1 MKIIRCTDDL
11 KAFCAAARKHPF
23 VALDTEFARDRTYFS
38 RLLLMQIAY
47 PGSADESA
55 ALVDVLA
62 EGLSLDP
69 IIDLFKDESV
79 VKVLHSARQDLEIF
93 YHLLSIFPKPIFDTQ
108 VAAMACGYGDQVAYD
123 TLAKDLAGARI
134 DKATR
139 VTDWSNRPLSKA
151 QMEYALSDVT
161 HLRTIYV
168 KLKKRLESSGRGQWI
183 ESLFDDLLKPELYE
197 NDPAEAWRRIR
208 TRSHSPEF
216 LAIVREVARFREEAA
231 QRNDVPRN
239 WIMRDE
245 AIIELAATTPSR
257 EDQLSRL
264 RNFPAK
270 FRWKGGASALL
281 RAIDRGKNCPKD
293 KLPEVFVSK
302 KSSLNNEVLA
312 LLKVLLSAKSKEF
325 GVSQALIASNAE
337 LEKFSAGSKQSRLL
351 SGWRWSV
358 FGKYAL
364 ELQEGSTALAIDDGR
379 IVTVQ
384 VRSRATEHSKPTQL

>member
-69 IIDLFKDESV
+69 VIDLFKDESV

-183 ESLFDDLLKPELYE
+183 ESLFDDLLKP
-197 NDPAEAWRRIR
+197 NSTR
-208 TRSHSPEF
+208 TTRQK
-216 LAIVREVARFREEAA
+216 LG
-231 QRNDVPRN
+231 DV
-239 WIMRDE
+239 
-245 AIIELAATTPSR
+245 
-257 EDQLSRL
+257 
-264 RNFPAK
+264 
-270 FRWKGGASALL
+270 
-281 RAIDRGKNCPKD
+281 
-293 KLPEVFVSK
+293 
-302 KSSLNNEVLA
+302 
-312 LLKVLLSAKSKEF
+312 
-325 GVSQALIASNAE
+325 
-337 LEKFSAGSKQSRLL
+337 
-351 SGWRWSV
+351 
-358 FGKYAL
+358 
-364 ELQEGSTALAIDDGR
+364 
-379 IVTVQ
+379 
-384 VRSRATEHSKPTQL
+384 